1 MGEQVGE
8 IYYTVDFE
16 LDAMTRKTK
25 TAEQNLD
32 KLDNSFDK
40 TDRSAGKLNTGLT
53 KLASAIGA
61 VIAASAL
68 RDMAQ
73 MVQSYQEMAERVQM
87 ATSSQAEFEMVQR
100 RLLDTAN
107 GTYRSLEEAQ
117 ELYIRTADSLRSMG
131 YSTQEA
137 LDVTDSMSYA
147 FVTNATS
154 ADRAQS
160 AITALSKSINTGKVA
175 ADQWETITSAIPS
188 IINDIAAASGRSA
201 AEVRALGAAGKLTAR
216 ELAEGLRQS
225 LDATAEAASKMSNN
239 LTDAGVRSRTALT
252 AVLVALEEQTGA
264 LDKFT
269 NGIITAADA
278 VLSFAG
284 DAENMAMLL
293 AVIQT
298 AAVSTAAVIAARLVG
313 SIVASSQALY
323 ASTIAA
329 RAKVAADLSV
339 AQSQAAAASSALMQA
354 RAAEQAAVGL
364 STHAAAARTL
374 AAAEAQATI
383 ATNALAVAQQRM
395 AGMATL
401 ATTALGGL
409 RAVMAVLGGPAGLIF
424 LAVGALVAWGT
435 SATDAAD
442 HTDLLTRSTEGLSK
456 AQRDLLRIDIA
467 RAINEQ
473 EKAIE
478 QQNKALARNARIAR
492 TAGEAQNEIINTR
505 AQAAIDTA
513 TQRIELLT
521 QRLREL
527 EAPAPPSAGAG
538 GGGGQ
543 PAEPTT
549 SEKGQERLAQM
560 REELELAKL
569 TGAARAKLQA
579 IQRLG
584 ADATGEE
591 RIEAE
596 KLAVEI
602 YNLEEARRKLASTT
616 KTETKSVDEVKKAH
630 EDNAQT
636 LARLTEELYQTTL
649 SADALIARQAEL
661 MLNQYATP
669 EQIEEIKRLNAELD
683 KTRKLE
689 DRKKAFGDDP
699 ITKIRGNV
707 SPLSGG
713 QFDEQ
718 TERYEAEKL
727 AEQIRFTEQ
736 QARLTEALELQ
747 LVTQQTY
754 WDLEEELYQAHN
766 DRMAQIDKAR
776 QEMQL
781 ASWAQGFGQ
790 MAQGLQA
797 FASTFA
803 SENESMFKM
812 AKAAAIAQAII
823 NTYQA
828 ATGAMSAMSAIPIV
842 GPALGIAAA
851 AAAVAGGMAQVANIR
866 SQSMGGGRLYG
877 GPVGGNAMHRINEN
891 GKPEIFN
898 AANGRQFLLPNTKGE
913 VVSNSDATGGRGG
926 WGGAYGGSAP
936 VTVNQTIN
944 VAGRVDNYTANQMAT
959 AAVRQ
964 QRVSQSRFGK

>member
-1 MGEQVGE
+1 MAEQVGE
-8 IYYTVDFE
+8 IYYTVDFDV
-16 LDAMTRKTK
+16 DAMTRKTK

-188 IINDIAAASGRSA
+188 IINDIAAASGKSA

-216 ELAEGLRQS
+216 ELSEGLRQS
-225 LDATAEAASKMSNN
+225 LDATAEAAGKMSNN
-239 LTDAGVRSRTALT
+239 LVDAGVRSRTALT
-252 AVLVALEEQTGA
+252 AVLVSLEEQTGA

-269 NGIITAADA
+269 NGIIMAADA

-284 DAENMAMLL
+284 DAENMATLL
-293 AVIQT
+293 AVIET
-298 AAVSTAAVIAARLVG
+298 AAVSTAAVIAARFVG
-313 SIVASSQALY
+313 SVVAGTQALY

-329 RAKVAADLSV
+329 TAKARSDVAI
-339 AQSQAAAASSALMQA
+339 AQSAAAAAAATLMQA

-374 AAAEAQATI
+374 AQAEAAATV
-383 ATNALAVAQQRM
+383 ATNTLTAAQQRL

-401 ATTALGGL
+401 ATRALGGL

-424 LAVGALVAWGT
+424 LGVSALVAWGA
-435 SATDAAD
+435 SAGDAAD
-442 HTDLLTRSTEGLSK
+442 STDVLTRSTEGLSK
-456 AQRDLLRIDIA
+456 AQRDLLAIDIA
-467 RAINEQ
+467 RAINDQ

-478 QQNKALARNARIAR
+478 KHTKALARNARIAR
-492 TAGEAQNEIINTR
+492 TAGEAQNEVINTR
-505 AQAAIDTA
+505 AQAGIDTA

-521 QRLREL
+521 KRLQEL
-527 EAPAPPSAGAG
+527 SAPTAAEG
-538 GGGGQ
+538 GSGTGSGST
-543 PAEPTT
+543 PPTT

-584 ADATGEE
+584 AEATKEE
-591 RIEAE
+591 RAEAE

-602 YNLEEARRKLASTT
+602 YNLEEARRKLASAT

-649 SADALIARQAEL
+649 GADELIARQAEL

-669 EQIEEIKRLNAELD
+669 EQIDEIKRLNAELD

-699 ITKIRGNV
+699 IAKIRGNV

-727 AEQIRFTEQ
+727 AEQMRYAEQ

-747 LVTQQTY
+747 MVTQQTY

-926 WGGAYGGSAP
+926 SGGAYGGSAP